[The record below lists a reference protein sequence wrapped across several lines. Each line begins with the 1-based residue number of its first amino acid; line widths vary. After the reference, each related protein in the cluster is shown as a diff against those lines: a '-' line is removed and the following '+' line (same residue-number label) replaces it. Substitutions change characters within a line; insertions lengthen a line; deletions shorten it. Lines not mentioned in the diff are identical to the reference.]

1 MTLIYVNCTTKG
13 AAGKKGRRERGVM
26 FYRKFLRQLPHKPYC
41 TDDLA
46 AGLRIRPLEMALK
59 YLYIQ
64 VNPPGARWALV
75 FDVDHRTEWRT
86 AQDAGL
92 PTPTWQILNP
102 DNGHSHIA
110 YALKAPVCTSSAART
125 ANLRYLAA
133 IEAAYRQRLKADPLY
148 TGLITKNPDRI
159 DYWDVGYMDRLD
171 GAAYT
176 LDELAACALAE
187 LRANVKKERPLGDIA
202 GLGRNCYIF
211 EKVRLWAYTAVR
223 EYWQRLGEWHE
234 AVEEHCQAVNAEFST
249 PLYYREVRCIAR
261 SIAGWT
267 SRHFSPEK
275 FSEFQRRNILLRW
288 EDESRKADGLN
299 LLRSGMSSSDVAEAC
314 GVSVRSV
321 QRWRKEAQLKAPT
334 LTLLTPW
341 DVEGVSRATWY
352 RHNAHRVS
360 R

>member
-13 AAGKKGRRERGVM
+13 AAGKKGRRERGAM

-41 TDDLA
+41 TDDLT
-46 AGLRIRPLEMALK
+46 AGLGIRPLETALK
-59 YLYIQ
+59 RLYIQ
-64 VNPPGARWALV
+64 VNPPGAQWALV
-75 FDVDHRTEWRT
+75 FDVDRRTEWRT

-125 ANLRYLAA
+125 APLRYLAA

-176 LDELAACALAE
+176 LDELAACVLAE
-187 LRANVKKERPLGDIA
+187 LHADVKKERPLGDIA

-211 EKVRLWAYTAVR
+211 EKVRSWAYTAVR
-223 EYWQRLGEWHE
+223 EYWQRPGEWHE
-234 AVEEHCQAVNAEFST
+234 AVEEHCQAVNAEFSA

-267 SRHFSPEK
+267 IRKMSEGG
-275 FSEFQRRNILLRW
+275 FSESQRRS
-288 EDESRKADGLN
+288 SRKFWDEASQKENGVN
-299 LLRSGMSSSDVAEAC
+299 LLRLGLSPSDVAEAC

-321 QRWRKEAQLKAPT
+321 RRWRTEAEPERQSIASSK
-334 LTLLTPW
+334 PW
-341 DVEGVSRATWY
+341 ETEGISRATWY
-352 RHNAHRVS
+352 RHKAH
-360 R
+360 